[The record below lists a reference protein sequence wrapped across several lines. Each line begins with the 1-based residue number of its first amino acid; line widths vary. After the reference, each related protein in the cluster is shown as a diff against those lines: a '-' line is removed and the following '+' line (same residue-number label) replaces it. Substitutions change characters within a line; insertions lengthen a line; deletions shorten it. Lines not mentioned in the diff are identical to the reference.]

1 MAFIHLEVYQITE
14 AANRLATSDINKG
27 VSTVVQG
34 VMEEVVNQLYT
45 TCSATGREGGIASAH
60 TKKREC
66 GSWDTQTG
74 CAPQNTTFIDIDRDL
89 RETATIGLSEAR
101 TTPRFGDR
109 REQEATNINVKLT

>member
-27 VSTVVQG
+27 VSTVVQS

-60 TKKREC
+60 TKKRV
-66 GSWDTQTG
+66 WK
-74 CAPQNTTFIDIDRDL
+74 
-89 RETATIGLSEAR
+89 LSY
-101 TTPRFGDR
+101 TDWLCSPKH
-109 REQEATNINVKLT
+109 NIYRHW

>member
-27 VSTVVQG
+27 VSTVVQS

-60 TKKREC
+60 TGKRVWKFELHRLAVLPK
-66 GSWDTQTG
+66 TNQ
-74 CAPQNTTFIDIDRDL
+74 FIDIDRD
-89 RETATIGLSEAR
+89 
-101 TTPRFGDR
+101 
-109 REQEATNINVKLT
+109 

>member
-1 MAFIHLEVYQITE
+1 MPLNREDTVLGPNMAFIHLEVYQITE

-60 TKKREC
+60 TKKESVEDELHRL
-66 GSWDTQTG
+66 
-74 CAPQNTTFIDIDRDL
+74 AVLPKH
-89 RETATIGLSEAR
+89 
-101 TTPRFGDR
+101 
-109 REQEATNINVKLT
+109 NIYRH